1 MTDTVD
7 THIET
12 FRARFG
18 GAVLTGTDAGYD
30 RARSLWNGAF
40 DRHPRLI
47 ARCGSADDVATA
59 IAFAAAQGLEV
70 SVRGG
75 GHSFSGASVVENGL
89 MIDLSP
95 MRQVSVD
102 PVARRAVCDGGAAL
116 ADLDAATQEY
126 GLAVTAGIVSHTGVG
141 GLTLGGGMG
150 WLSRPFGLT
159 IDNLASAEV
168 VLADGRVVRAAEDER
183 PDLFWALRGGGGNF
197 GAVTR
202 FEYRLHPV
210 GPQVHVGLFFWPLER
225 SREALRLSRDV
236 ADALPRDAN
245 AIIGGGLSAPPAP
258 FVPKRYH
265 HLPGCV
271 LILAGFGSA
280 TEHERLI
287 RPVRETR
294 PLFEFVTPMPY
305 VQLQRM
311 LDDSSPWGVL
321 EYDKALYL
329 DDLTDEV
336 VDVIAE
342 YLPRKTSPMSF
353 VPTFALG
360 GAFRDT
366 DDAETAFGGSRA
378 ARFALGISAIAPTPE
393 LLEVDRGWVRS
404 FWSALQ
410 PYSAGASSYVNFM
423 SEYEDDRVRAAYGN
437 EKYTRL
443 ARVKAEYDPD
453 NVFHLNANIK
463 PLVGTAPPPR

>member
-7 THIET
+7 IHIET
-12 FRARFG
+12 FRTRFG
-18 GAVLTGTDAGYD
+18 GTVLTGTDAGYD
-30 RARSLWNGAF
+30 SARSLWNGAF

-47 ARCGSADDVATA
+47 ARCGSADDVAAA
-59 IAFAAAQGLEV
+59 IGFAAAEGLEV

-75 GHSFSGASVVENGL
+75 GHSLSGVSVVENGL

-95 MRQVSVD
+95 MNQVSVD
-102 PVARRAVCDGGAAL
+102 PDTRRAVCGGGAAL
-116 ADLDAATQEY
+116 ADLDAATQEH

-141 GLTLGGGMG
+141 GLTLGGGLG
-150 WLSRPFGLT
+150 WLMRSFGLT
-159 IDNLASAEV
+159 IDNLVAAEV

-197 GAVTR
+197 GVVTR

-236 ADALPRDAN
+236 AEALPRNAN
-245 AIIGGGLSAPPAP
+245 AIIGAGLSAPPAP
-258 FVPKRYH
+258 FVPEQYH
-265 HLPGCV
+265 HLAGCA
-271 LILAGFGSA
+271 LILTGFGSA
-280 TEHERLI
+280 AEHERLI

-305 VQLQRM
+305 VQLQQM
-311 LDDSSPWGVL
+311 LNESAPWGIL
-321 EYDKALYL
+321 DYDKGLYL
-329 DDLTDEV
+329 DELTEEAIG
-336 VDVIAE
+336 VIAE
-342 YLPRKTSPMSF
+342 HLPRKTSSMSF
-353 VPTFALG
+353 VPMFALG
-360 GAFRDT
+360 GAVSDT
-366 DDAETAFGGSRA
+366 ADADTAFGGSRA
-378 ARFALGISAIAPTPE
+378 ARFALAISAIAPIQE
-393 LLEVDRGWVRS
+393 MLDVDREWARS

-410 PYSAGASSYVNFM
+410 PYSSGAGSYVNFM
-423 SEYEDDRVRAAYGN
+423 SEYEDDRVRAAYGE

-463 PLVGTAPPPR
+463 PAVGTVPPPR